1 MTSRNAGR
9 NQRCNDAKLIL
20 TIRHYLVIIANYID
34 IYTDC
39 REDGGMKAYGLD
51 LRERIV
57 SFVSAGGSK
66 VEAAQRFGVAR
77 KTVYNYLTL
86 DQAGKLP
93 PKASWG
99 SWKKFEPAKV
109 RAYVAKHPDAT
120 LWEIGRA
127 FQGTDVGAL
136 SALRLLGITLKK
148 TRQIPGK
155 K

>member
-1 MTSRNAGR
+1 
-9 NQRCNDAKLIL
+9 
-20 TIRHYLVIIANYID
+20 
-34 IYTDC
+34 
-39 REDGGMKAYGLD
+39 MKAYGLD

-57 SFVSAGGSK
+57 SFVKAGGSK
-66 VEAAQRFGVAR
+66 VEAARRFRVAR

-86 DQAGKLP
+86 VQAGALA
-93 PKASWG
+93 PKESWG
-99 SWKKFEPAKV
+99 SWKKFEPARV

-127 FQGTDVGAL
+127 FHGTDVGAL

-148 TRQIPGK
+148 TRKISRK

>member
-1 MTSRNAGR
+1 
-9 NQRCNDAKLIL
+9 
-20 TIRHYLVIIANYID
+20 
-34 IYTDC
+34 
-39 REDGGMKAYGLD
+39 MKAYGFD

-57 SFVSAGGSK
+57 SFINGGGSK
-66 VEAAQRFGVAR
+66 VEAAKRFGVAR

-86 DQAGKLP
+86 VKAGALA
-93 PKASWG
+93 PKESWG
-99 SWKKFEPAKV
+99 SWKKFDPVRV

-127 FQGTDVGAL
+127 FGGTDVGAL

-148 TRQIPGK
+148 TRKIPGK

>member
-1 MTSRNAGR
+1 
-9 NQRCNDAKLIL
+9 
-20 TIRHYLVIIANYID
+20 
-34 IYTDC
+34 
-39 REDGGMKAYGLD
+39 MKAYGLD

-57 SFVSAGGSK
+57 SFVKAGGSK
-66 VEAAQRFGVAR
+66 VEAAKRFRVAR

-86 DQAGKLP
+86 AQAGALA
-93 PKASWG
+93 PKESWG

-127 FQGTDVGAL
+127 FRGTDVGAL

-148 TRQIPGK
+148 TRKIPGK

>member
-1 MTSRNAGR
+1 
-9 NQRCNDAKLIL
+9 
-20 TIRHYLVIIANYID
+20 
-34 IYTDC
+34 
-39 REDGGMKAYGLD
+39 MKASGLD

-57 SFVSAGGSK
+57 RFVNAGGGK
-66 VEAAQRFGVAR
+66 VEAAKRFGVAR

-86 DQAGKLP
+86 VQAGALG
-93 PKASWG
+93 PKESWG
-99 SWKKFEPAKV
+99 SWKKFEPVKV

-136 SALRLLGITLKK
+136 RALRLLGITLKK
-148 TRQIPGK
+148 TRKLSGK